1 MKRIILLTIIIIA
14 LFNTGVMASE
24 TTGDTTIPEMKWEKL
39 IQTLQ
44 ARSAKVDIIKK
55 NNKEITDLKEEL
67 KEEIVKA
74 ANKVNSLKIDIVTND
89 AVVITDEAIEELK
102 VLLTFLQNSKK
113 TLEEDVEKIS
123 SEIEQILD
131 LISTKS
137 MQQLDQYDLIIEKQN
152 EVIIEMKNILQNVSK
167 I

>member
-14 LFNTGVMASE
+14 LFNTCVMASE
-24 TTGDTTIPEMKWEKL
+24 TTGDTTIPEMKWEEL

>member
-1 MKRIILLTIIIIA
+1 MKKIILLTIMIIA
-14 LFNTGVMASE
+14 LFNTVALASE
-24 TTGDTTIPEMKWEKL
+24 TVNDTTIPEMKWEEL

-55 NNKEITDLKEEL
+55 NNKEITELKEEL
-67 KEEIVKA
+67 KNEIVKA

>member
-1 MKRIILLTIIIIA
+1 
-14 LFNTGVMASE
+14 MASE
-24 TTGDTTIPEMKWEKL
+24 TTGDTTIPEMKWKEL

-67 KEEIVKA
+67 KKEIVKA

>member
-24 TTGDTTIPEMKWEKL
+24 TTGDTTIPEMKWEEL

-131 LISTKS
+131 MISTKS
-137 MQQLDQYDLIIEKQN
+137 MKQLL
-152 EVIIEMKNILQNVSK
+152 
-167 I
+167 

>member
-24 TTGDTTIPEMKWEKL
+24 TTGDTTIPEMKWEEL

-67 KEEIVKA
+67 KEEI